1 MKRTVAKK
9 AKGFSALSR
18 DWHRDGKAVRS
29 RANENPRD
37 ADSNILR
44 VRIPWLF
51 EVESVGLIPVVAAFL
66 LCAMVIAGLAFRW

>member
-1 MKRTVAKK
+1 
-9 AKGFSALSR
+9 
-18 DWHRDGKAVRS
+18 
-29 RANENPRD
+29 
-37 ADSNILR
+37 LR

>member
-18 DWHRDGKAVRS
+18 DWRRGDKAVRS